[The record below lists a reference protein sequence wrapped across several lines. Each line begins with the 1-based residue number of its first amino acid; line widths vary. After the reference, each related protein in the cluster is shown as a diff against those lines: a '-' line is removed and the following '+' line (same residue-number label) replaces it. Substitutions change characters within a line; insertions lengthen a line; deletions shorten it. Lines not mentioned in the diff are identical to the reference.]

1 LATKKKKDVEE
12 VKEAMVETEDSV
24 DMSISELPGIGDIRT
39 KKLMDSG
46 IYTIID
52 LTISNPVEVMD
63 ITGVDMEVASNL
75 IAKAKEI
82 LIKNDVIG
90 KSTMTGAELYEYRTR
105 RIDRIP
111 TGSSDLDEL
120 LGGGIETESIT
131 EFYGVWGSGKTQVCH
146 TAATLVQA
154 PVEKGG
160 LKGTVIWI
168 DTENTFRPE
177 RIIDIAMNKLGKT
190 KEDAIKFLDNITVLR
205 AFNSAHQIQ
214 LINNLSHYLTEDL
227 HDKTAEDPKP
237 RLLIIDSLTALFRTE
252 FLGRGTLQNRQS
264 KIGAMMKKITRV
276 IETWKLACL
285 ITNQV
290 MNDPA
295 TPGFMDSIKPVGG
308 NLVGHLS
315 TYRLYIKRAGKK
327 RIVRFVDS
335 PAHAESEI
343 LMDID
348 VGGIKNADKA

>member
-1 LATKKKKDVEE
+1 MAIKKGAKE
-12 VKEAMVETEDSV
+12 VKEAMVDTEDSV
-24 DMSISELPGIGDIRT
+24 DMSISELPGIGDIRS

-82 LIKNDVIG
+82 LIKNDVIP
-90 KSTMTGAELYEYRTR
+90 KSIMTASELYDYRNR
-105 RIDRIP
+105 RIDKIS
-111 TGSSDLDEL
+111 TGSSDLDKL
-120 LGGGIETESIT
+120 LGGGIETEAIT
-131 EFYGVWGSGKTQVCH
+131 EFYGIYGSGKTQVCH
-146 TAATLVQA
+146 TVATLVQA

-160 LKGTVIWI
+160 LNGNVLWI

-177 RIIDIAMNKLGKT
+177 RIVDIAMHKLGKT
-190 KEDAIKFLDNITVLR
+190 KEEAVKFLDNITVLR
-205 AFNSAHQIQ
+205 AFNSSHQIS
-214 LINNLSHYLTEDL
+214 LINNLSHFLTEDL
-227 HDKTAEDPKP
+227 HNKTAEDPKP
-237 RLLIIDSLTALFRTE
+237 RLLVIDSLTALFRTE

-264 KIGAMMKKITRV
+264 KIGSMMKKITRV

-290 MNDPA
+290 MNDPSA
-295 TPGFMDSIKPVGG
+295 PAFMDSIKPVGG
-308 NLVGHLS
+308 NMVGHLS

-348 VGGIKNADKA
+348 VAGIKNAEK

>member
-1 LATKKKKDVEE
+1 MATKKKAEE
-12 VKEAMVETEDSV
+12 VREVMLEAQDSA
-24 DMSISELPGIGDIRT
+24 DTPISKLPGIGDIRS

-52 LTISNPVEVMD
+52 LSISNPIEVVD
-63 ITGVDMEVASNL
+63 ITGVDLEIASNL

-82 LIKNDVIG
+82 LIEKDIIG
-90 KSTMTGAELYEYRTR
+90 KSIMTMTELAEWRDR
-105 RIDRIP
+105 RIDKIP
-111 TGSSDLDEL
+111 TGSSDLDKL

-131 EFYGVWGSGKTQVCH
+131 EFFGVYGCGKTQICH
-146 TAATLVQA
+146 TVATLIQE

-160 LKGTVIWI
+160 LNATVFWI
-168 DTENTFRPE
+168 DTENTARPE
-177 RIIDIAMNKLGKT
+177 RIVEIAMNKLGKT
-190 KEDAIKFLDNITVLR
+190 KQEAEKYRDNVKILR
-205 AFNSAHQIQ
+205 AYNSSHQIQ

-227 HDKTAEDPKP
+227 QDKTDMDPKP

-264 KIGAMMKKITRV
+264 KIGSMMKKISRT

-285 ITNQV
+285 VTNQV
-290 MNDPA
+290 LSDPSSPA
-295 TPGFMDSIKPVGG
+295 FMDSIKPVGG

-335 PAHAESEI
+335 PCHPESEM
-343 LMDID
+343 LLDID
-348 VGGIKNADKA
+348 QGGIKNAEK

>member
-1 LATKKKKDVEE
+1 LAKKGAKE
-12 VKEAMVETEDSV
+12 VKEAMVDTEDSV
-24 DMSISELPGIGDIRT
+24 DMSISELPGIGDIRS

-52 LTISNPVEVMD
+52 LTISNPIEVID

-75 IAKAKEI
+75 ISKAKEI
-82 LIKNDVIG
+82 LVKNEVIP
-90 KSTMTGAELYEYRTR
+90 KSIMTATELYAYRKR
-105 RIDRIP
+105 HIDKIS
-111 TGSSDLDEL
+111 TGSSDLDKM
-120 LGGGIETESIT
+120 LGGGIETEAIT
-131 EFYGVWGSGKTQVCH
+131 EFYGIYGSGKTQICH
-146 TAATLVQA
+146 TVATLVQA
-154 PVEKGG
+154 PVEQGG
-160 LKGTVIWI
+160 LNGNVLWI

-177 RIIDIAMNKLGKT
+177 RIIDIAMGKLGKT
-190 KEDAIKFLDNITVLR
+190 KEEAEKFLDNITVLR
-205 AFNSAHQIQ
+205 AFNSSHQIQ

-227 HDKTAEDPKP
+227 QDKTAEDPKP
-237 RLLIIDSLTALFRTE
+237 RLLVIDSLTALFRTE

-264 KIGAMMKKITRV
+264 KIGSMMKKITRV

-335 PAHAESEI
+335 PAHPESEI

-348 VGGIKNADKA
+348 EGGIKNAEK